1 MAVLGIDGWKG
12 AWVAALVTDGEV
24 SWRHGRFAEVL
35 GDQHGDDVR
44 TVGVDIPI
52 GLPERG
58 PRGCDVAAK
67 AVLGPAGSRVFALPV
82 RAAYA
87 TEVESQADANVMLKS
102 LGEPGVS
109 AQAWGL
115 RAAVHEVAG
124 YAADPRIVEVHP
136 ELSFAAMAGHVLA
149 AKRTARGVAQR
160 LDALAGWVDGLA
172 ALRSAPDRIPV
183 DDCLDALAAAW
194 SAERVAAGTAVRYP
208 AGEQAL
214 DRSGRPMVIYA

>member
-12 AWVAALVTDGEV
+12 SWVAARVADGEV

-35 GDQHGDDVR
+35 GDRRTDDVA

-52 GLPERG
+52 GLAERG
-58 PRGCDVAAK
+58 PRGCDLAAK
-67 AVLGPAGSRVFALPV
+67 AALGRAGSRVFALPV

-87 TEVESQADANVMLKS
+87 TEVESQAQANVMLRS

-124 YAADPRIVEVHP
+124 YATDPRIVEVHP

-149 AKRTARGVAQR
+149 GKKTARGVAQR
-160 LDALAGWVDGLA
+160 LDALTGWVDALA
-172 ALRSAPDRIPV
+172 ALRSAPDRVPV

-194 SAERVAAGTAVRYP
+194 SAERVAAGTAVAYP
-208 AGEQAL
+208 AGEPAL
-214 DRSGRPMVIYA
+214 VRTGRPMVIYA